1 MNSKQI
7 RRQFLEFFENKGHK
21 IVPSAPIVIK
31 NDPTLMFTNS
41 GMNQFKDYFLGNKIA
56 DAKRVADTQ
65 KCLRASGKHN
75 DLEDV
80 GIDSYHQTMFEML
93 GNWSFGDY
101 FKEEAIEWAWELLTE
116 VYKLPKDRLYAT
128 VFEGDANQGLEPDEE
143 SVSFWEKWVPK
154 ERILYCNAKDN
165 FWEMGATGPCG
176 PCSEIHMDLRPD
188 AERAKLDGSELVN
201 KDHPQVIE
209 IWNLVF
215 IQYNRKAN
223 RSLEPLPDKHVDT
236 GMGFE
241 RLCMAMQGK
250 ISNYDTTVFSPL
262 IEKVEQ
268 ITGKKYE
275 GSYELT
281 AKKDIAFRVIVD
293 HLRAVAFAIADGQ
306 QPSNTGAGYVI
317 RRILRRAVRYYFSFL
332 DMKEP
337 LLYQLIPMLSD
348 QFEEVFPELKA
359 QQAFITNNIQ
369 KEEEAFLRTL
379 ANGLRRFEALEV
391 SNNTLNGRGVFELYD
406 TYGFPKDLTELL
418 AREKGLTVDNEGFEA
433 ALKEQKTR
441 SQADAAQEVGDWE
454 VLTDDPTV
462 NFVGYDQLQAT
473 GKVVKYRTVHVKKKD
488 QYQVVLDTTPFY
500 AEGGG
505 QIGDTGSLKFDN
517 EEIRVV
523 DTKRENDLIIHYV
536 NKLPSNIK
544 ATASAQVNENRRKL
558 IINNHSATHLLHAAL
573 RQVLGTHVQ
582 QKGSLVAETHLRFD
596 FSHFQKVTEEE
607 LAQIEQIVNQKIREN
622 IALQEAR
629 SISIE
634 EAKAQGAMMLFGE
647 KYGDTVRMITFDPS
661 FSQELCGGCHV
672 QATGVIGLLK
682 ITTETSVAAGVR
694 RIEAVTA
701 DRAEEYVN
709 KEIETLNS
717 IRNLFKNPK
726 HIVQNIQALQ
736 EENKGLKK
744 QLEEMQNAQAGSL
757 KSDLIKSAVEINGF
771 NFIGAKLPIKD
782 SKTIKSL
789 SYQIKEELGNVVV
802 VFGAEINGKP
812 QLAVTVSEQ
821 LIESKDLHAGNLI
834 REIAKE
840 IQGGGGGQAFFAT
853 AGGKNTQG
861 IENAIAKAKEILQ

>member
-1 MNSKQI
+1 MDSKQI
-7 RRQFLEFFENKGHK
+7 RKQFLDFFKNKGHK

-41 GMNQFKDYFLGNKIA
+41 GMNQFKDFFLGDKIA

-101 FKEEAIEWAWELLTE
+101 FKKEAIEWAWELLTE
-116 VYKLPKDRLYAT
+116 VYKLPADRLYAT
-128 VFEGDANQGLEPDEE
+128 VYEGDPKQGLEADEE
-143 SVSFWEKWVPK
+143 AVSYWEKCVDK
-154 ERILYCNAKDN
+154 SHILYCHGDDN
-165 FWEMGATGPCG
+165 FWEMGEVGPCG

-188 AERAKLDGSELVN
+188 AERAKLDGKTLVN

-215 IQYNRKAN
+215 IQYNRKAD
-223 RSLEPLPDKHVDT
+223 RSLEPLPERHVDT

-241 RLCMAMQGK
+241 RLCMALQGK
-250 ISNYDTTVFSPL
+250 LSNYDTTVFAPM
-262 IEKVEQ
+262 IEKVAK

-293 HLRAVAFAIADGQ
+293 HVRAVAFSIADGQ

-317 RRILRRAVRYYFSFL
+317 RRILRRAVRYSYSFL

-337 LLYQLIPMLSD
+337 LLYKLIPMLAD
-348 QFEEVFPELKA
+348 QFKDVFPELKA
-359 QQAFITNNIQ
+359 QETFITNNIQ
-369 KEEEAFLRTL
+369 KEEEAFLKTL
-379 ANGLRRFEALEV
+379 SIGLRRFDALEV
-391 SNNTLNGRGVFELYD
+391 SDNVINGQSVFELYD

-418 AREKGLTVDNEGFEA
+418 AREKGLTIDEKGFEN
-433 ALKEQKTR
+433 ALNEQKKR
-441 SQADAAQEVGDWE
+441 SQADAAQEVGDWH
-454 VLTDDPTV
+454 LLSDDPTV
-462 NFVGYDQLQAT
+462 NFVGYDHLEAT
-473 GKVVKYRTVHVKKKD
+473 GNIVKYRTVHVKKKD
-488 QYQVVLDTTPFY
+488 QYQIVLDTTPFY

-505 QIGDTGSLKFDN
+505 QIGDTGSLNFDG

-536 NKLPSNIK
+536 NKLPANLN
-544 ATASAQVNENRRKL
+544 ATASAQVNKNRRKL
-558 IINNHSATHLLHAAL
+558 VINNHTATHLLHAAL
-573 RQVLGTHVQ
+573 REVLGTHVQ
-582 QKGSLVAETHLRFD
+582 QKGSLVADTHLRFD

-607 LAQIEQIVNQKIREN
+607 LAQIEQIVNRKIREN
-622 IALQEAR
+622 IPLQEAR

-634 EAKAQGAMMLFGE
+634 EAKAKGAMMLFGE

-701 DRAEEYVN
+701 DKAEAYVN
-709 KEIETLNS
+709 KELETLDS
-717 IRNLFKNPK
+717 IRGLFKNPK
-726 HIVQNIQALQ
+726 HIVQNIQGLQ
-736 EENKGLKK
+736 DENKQLKK
-744 QLEEMQNAQAGSL
+744 QLEDMQNAQAGSM
-757 KSDLIKSAVEINGF
+757 KRDLINSAVEINGF
-771 NFIGAKLPIKD
+771 NFIGAKLPIQD

-789 SYQIKEELGNVVV
+789 SYQIKEELGDVVV

-812 QLAVTVSEQ
+812 QLSVTVSEN
-821 LIESKDLHAGNLI
+821 LIEEKKLHAGNLI

-840 IQGGGGGQAFFAT
+840 INGGGGGQAFFAT
-853 AGGKNTQG
+853 AGGKNAAG
-861 IENAIAKAKEILQ
+861 IEKAIAKAKEILG